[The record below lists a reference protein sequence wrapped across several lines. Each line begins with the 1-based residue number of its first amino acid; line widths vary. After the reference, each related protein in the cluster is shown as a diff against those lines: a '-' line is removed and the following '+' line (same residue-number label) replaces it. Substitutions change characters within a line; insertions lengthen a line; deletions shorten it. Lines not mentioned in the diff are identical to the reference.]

1 MGRPPGAQNK
11 GKPFRTA
18 LQMEIA
24 ALGEDHK
31 ALRAIARNL
40 IALAERPEK
49 EAFPAIREI
58 ADRLDGKSAQMNG
71 EDDETPA
78 KTIRRI
84 ERRIVD
90 PQSSNGEGV

>member
-1 MGRPPGAQNK
+1 MGRPPGALNK
-11 GKPFRTA
+11 GKPFRNA
-18 LQMEIA
+18 LRMEIA
-24 ALGEDHK
+24 AQGEDHK
-31 ALRAIARNL
+31 TLRDIARNL
-40 IALAERPEK
+40 IALAGRGEK
-49 EAFPAIREI
+49 EALSAIREI

-90 PQSSNGEGV
+90 PRSSDGEGV

>member
-1 MGRPPGAQNK
+1 MGRPPGALNK
-11 GKPFRTA
+11 GKPFRNA
-18 LQMEIA
+18 LRMEIA

-31 ALRAIARNL
+31 TLRDIARNL
-40 IALAERPEK
+40 ITLAGRGEK
-49 EAFPAIREI
+49 EALSAIREI

-71 EDDETPA
+71 EDDDAPA